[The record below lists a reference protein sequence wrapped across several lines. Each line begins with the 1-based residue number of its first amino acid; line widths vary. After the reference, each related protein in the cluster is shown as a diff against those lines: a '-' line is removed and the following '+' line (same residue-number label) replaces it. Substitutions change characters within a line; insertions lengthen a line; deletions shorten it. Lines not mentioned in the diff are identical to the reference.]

1 MGVLQVMIIKIPN
14 TAIKHEDDIQSI
26 IEHIKRNWNYTS
38 IVTNHKEDSIEIL
51 VHHAKT
57 KKQ

>member
-1 MGVLQVMIIKIPN
+1 MIIKIPN
-14 TAIKHEDDIQSI
+14 TVIKHEDDLPRILEQI
-26 IEHIKRNWNYTS
+26 RKNWNYTS

-57 KKQ
+57 KNNGSEKE

>member
-1 MGVLQVMIIKIPN
+1 MIIKIPY
-14 TAIKHEDDIQSI
+14 TAIQKEDDLPRILEQI
-26 IEHIKRNWNYTS
+26 RKNWNYTS

-57 KKQ
+57 KNNGSE